1 MDAPVTTIDPQST
14 ILEAFEKSEERKSR
28 ALVVTDGGTACGV
41 VTGGEAAK
49 RVVADEGS
57 ASANSVREIM
67 TTRIAACYDDTD
79 VMKAREFVA
88 GRNIEHLLVCNRQ
101 KKIIGVVSADALNK
115 DDH

>member
-1 MDAPVTTIDPQST
+1 MDSVTTIDPQST

-49 RVVADEGS
+49 RVVADEGA
-57 ASANSVREIM
+57 ASTNSVREIM

-79 VMKAREFVA
+79 VTKARDFMTN
-88 GRNIEHLLVCNRQ
+88 RNIEHLLVCNRQ
-101 KKIIGVVSADALNK
+101 KKIVGVVSADVLAREER
-115 DDH
+115 